1 MRKPKPSFFRH
12 SKGQHSR
19 HGKEG
24 KTQVSVG
31 YSLPKRARVLS
42 EFEGDKFEFTQM
54 HAANDFRAAIEQLLY
69 RKELK

>member
-1 MRKPKPSFFRH
+1 MSELERLNTLIFLL
-12 SKGQHSR
+12 Q
-19 HGKEG
+19 KEA
-24 KTQVSVG
+24 KALRS
-31 YSLPKRARVLS
+31 VLS